1 MWGIVTLNHPSVKP
15 IILTIPYTYIIIA
28 AMRNRSGIAA
38 LWLLLGMGA
47 FLTLMS
53 LAIDWGALILKKGE
67 MGIAV
72 DSALTGAVQAYN
84 SRQGKEIDKL
94 KNEAEKE
101 YLAACMC
108 KKVDDNAVEEKTKI
122 MAREK
127 EKKEEIQDK
136 ALVEAQKVLANII
149 AQYPGPEYRTEIT
162 GNNEQIRIWTKDK
175 YKPAFLEIIF
185 KEQDVEFEQRGN
197 LAPYPYQ

>member
-1 MWGIVTLNHPSVKP
+1 
-15 IILTIPYTYIIIA
+15 
-28 AMRNRSGIAA
+28 MRNRSGIAA

-84 SRQGKEIDKL
+84 SRQEKEIDKL

-108 KKVDDNAVEEKTKI
+108 KKVDDKAVEEKTKI

-136 ALVEAQKVLANII
+136 ALMEAQKVLANII